1 MAGSIDVGYVA
12 RPGEDIF
19 PTTGPHLDVRI
30 FNKEGKAV
38 NSETLRSLLTS
49 LKVGKERKPLWQ
61 QQGESWVPAAPIT
74 SKYGPRVAPTAGA
87 STFHLGTDYGVS
99 GGTPLTWEGP
109 GTFTPNKGYGTIK
122 TTDQQGTPYE
132 IRLLHTKGGKPAEVV
147 STAQALPQTTEQTTE
162 DPGKKQ
168 LAEYLQR
175 NNELISQ
182 VVEQLK
188 PKDKTTG
195 TAGLMEELFSS
206 PGPSQDF
213 LSNAIAAASKP
224 TQYV

>member
-19 PTTGPHLDVRI
+19 PTTGSHLDVRI

-61 QQGESWVPAAPIT
+61 QQGESWVSAAPIT

-87 STFHLGTDYGVS
+87 STFHLGTDYGLS
-99 GGTPLTWEGP
+99 GGTALTWEGP

-122 TTDQQGTPYE
+122 TTDPQGTPYE
-132 IRLLHTKGGKPAEVV
+132 IRLLHTKGGKPAAAG
-147 STAQALPQTTEQTTE
+147 SATQAQPTLQAAE
-162 DPGKKQ
+162 DPGKEQ
-168 LAEYLQR
+168 LKAYLQK

-182 VVEQLK
+182 LTQQMQSTDE
-188 PKDKTTG
+188 PTG
-195 TAGLMEELFSS
+195 TAGMMQKLLSTPSS
-206 PGPSQDF
+206 SQDF
-213 LSNAIAAASKP
+213 LNTAIAAAAKP
-224 TQYV
+224 IQYV

>member
-132 IRLLHTKGGKPAEVV
+132 IRLLHTKGGKPAAIDSFVQTQ
-147 STAQALPQTTEQTTE
+147 TAQETTE
-162 DPGKKQ
+162 DPGKEQ
-168 LAEYLQR
+168 LKAYLQK

-182 VVEQLK
+182 LTKQLQ
-188 PKDKTTG
+188 PEEEPTG
-195 TAGLMEELFSS
+195 AANMVQRLLSS
-206 PGPSQDF
+206 PVNTQSY
-213 LSNAIAAASKP
+213 LNTAIAAASKP
-224 TQYV
+224 IQYV